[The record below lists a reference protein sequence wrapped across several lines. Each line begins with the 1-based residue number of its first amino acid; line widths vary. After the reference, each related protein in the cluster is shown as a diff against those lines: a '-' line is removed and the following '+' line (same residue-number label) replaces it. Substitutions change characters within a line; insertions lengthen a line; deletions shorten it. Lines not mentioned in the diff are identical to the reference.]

1 MEYGARF
8 VVGVVVGVVVFHR
21 PIGWLRQV
29 ETSTISCGPL
39 IQIDLYLSF
48 ICPCGGLEKHSILGH
63 VHRRRGV
70 RRRRRRRRR
79 RSRRRTRRQSRRL
92 MVYGTKLRLQYGVSG
107 IKCSHTSFE
116 GRFPLFHCWTGM
128 RRACAYT

>member
-63 VHRRRGV
+63 VHRRRGGGGGLGVGLGVGVVVGV
-70 RRRRRRRRR
+70 R
-79 RSRRRTRRQSRRL
+79 
-92 MVYGTKLRLQYGVSG
+92 VGKVGV
-107 IKCSHTSFE
+107 
-116 GRFPLFHCWTGM
+116 
-128 RRACAYT
+128 